1 MRKLF
6 FSLIG
11 LCIFVLP
18 LFSQSDIIDISFEGI
33 PEFINTHSPI
43 VKMIDQAY
51 HLKKADKESDLKWSN
66 PLANYSQEVI
76 QDDILNQKEHF
87 LVLSK
92 QFEMPWIYTSRR
104 KSWHFLMESAAYQKK
119 EQLNNFIG
127 DIKGGYVEI
136 KLIEEQINRMEIF
149 KQVIADIAKIAQH
162 QAEEGA
168 ISEIDQQLI
177 QMTLF
182 NINSELVQLVQ
193 KKHSI
198 ENQWKSKI
206 GVDESSNLL
215 LSTKIDFKAIKTE
228 SPDSYLASIPS
239 TLGILQ
245 RENLK
250 NALQKQ
256 IQVAK
261 RSWLPYVNLAGG
273 YKKVEPN
280 FEGYTFGLSLPF
292 PILNTNKAQ
301 IKKFQIELEM
311 FDNELLLY
319 RLELKSQIKTK
330 LNIINNYLMALQKNS
345 SQFKSIEDVMENI
358 VFSYQQGSISLID
371 VLNSAQI
378 YSEGIQNYYEQL
390 TAYYRSIFEFEA
402 MIGKTLLEF

>member
-1 MRKLF
+1 MHKLF
-6 FSLIG
+6 FSLMG
-11 LCIFVLP
+11 LCIIVLP
-18 LFSQSDIIDISFEGI
+18 VFSQSDIIDISFEGI

-51 HLKKADKESDLKWSN
+51 NLKKAERKSNLTWSN
-66 PLANYSQEVI
+66 PLVDYSQEVI
-76 QDDILNQKEHF
+76 QDNILNEKEHF

-136 KLIEEQINRMEIF
+136 KLLEEQINRLEIF
-149 KQVIADIAKIAQH
+149 KHLLADVAKIAQH

-182 NINSELVQLVQ
+182 NINSDLVQLVQ
-193 KKHSI
+193 KKYSI

-206 GVDESSNLL
+206 GVDETNNLL
-215 LSTKIDFKAIKTE
+215 LTTKIDFKSIKTE
-228 SPDSYLASIPS
+228 SPGFYLASIPT
-239 TLGILQ
+239 TLGILH

-280 FEGYTFGLSLPF
+280 FEGYTFGLSLPI
-292 PILNTNKAQ
+292 PILNTNRAQ
-301 IKKFQIELEM
+301 VNKFQIELEL

-319 RLELKSQIKTK
+319 RLELNSQIKTK
-330 LNIINNYLMALQKNS
+330 LNMINTYLMALQKNS

-358 VFSYQQGSISLID
+358 VFSYQQGSLSLID
-371 VLNSAQI
+371 VLNSTQI
-378 YSEGIQNYYEQL
+378 YTEGIQNYYEQL
-390 TAYYRSIFEFEA
+390 IAYYRSIFEFEA
-402 MIGKTLLEF
+402 VIGKTLIVF